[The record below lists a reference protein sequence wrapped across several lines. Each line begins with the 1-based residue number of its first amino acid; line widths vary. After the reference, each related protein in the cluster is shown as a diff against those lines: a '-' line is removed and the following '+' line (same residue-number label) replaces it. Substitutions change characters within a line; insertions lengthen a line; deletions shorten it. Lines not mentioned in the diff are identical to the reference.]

1 MFSFW
6 PVAGN
11 GAVTGTKPASA
22 SLSEGAAPV
31 PAKASEASQN
41 SESSGYVTSS
51 NAKINGTSE
60 AAVNGIG
67 KDKNDNKIE
76 PVKSTETNL
85 KCLEDPT
92 FSFDEPKSSSLSSR
106 SIPPDTTAKPSET
119 QEVKAPEADNVPV
132 QQQPKKPSYRVLED
146 PDLDIIP
153 TRPGTWLVW
162 YMQRAETW
170 YDNFVSYTSFSK
182 YV

>member
-1 MFSFW
+1 MSSI
-6 PVAGN
+6 PT
-11 GAVTGTKPASA
+11 TG
-22 SLSEGAAPV
+22 
-31 PAKASEASQN
+31 
-41 SESSGYVTSS
+41 
-51 NAKINGTSE
+51 
-60 AAVNGIG
+60 NGIG

-76 PVKSTETNL
+76 PVKSTKTNL

-119 QEVKAPEADNVPV
+119 QEVKAPEAENVPV

-153 TRPGTWLVW
+153 TRPGT
-162 YMQRAETW
+162 
-170 YDNFVSYTSFSK
+170 
-182 YV
+182 